1 VFEDAHQP
9 AGLDV
14 SFGMLIQHPDDAAP
28 GRGIRQFADG
38 TPLDLALIETR
49 QFDGGIVLLRYR
61 TATR

>member
-1 VFEDAHQP
+1 MLFRSQLEVAVAH
-9 AGLDV
+9 AFL
-14 SFGMLIQHPDDAAP
+14 A